1 MLKYTKILQRVIAT
15 NNNTIFYDGAVNRKN
30 VLLFNDL
37 IRIANGNNKRNIDIY
52 LTSNGGDLMYAFLVY
67 DLLKKSPKQINMF
80 CHGYVISAA
89 SIIYL
94 GGHTRYITPNSTMM
108 IHQVSGSMKGTFNQ
122 LQDCYN
128 GYKLSMDCMKKIYIN
143 EL

>member
-1 MLKYTKILQRVIAT
+1 MDNL
-15 NNNTIFYDGAVNRKN
+15 
-30 VLLFNDL
+30 
-37 IRIANGNNKRNIDIY
+37 
-52 LTSNGGDLMYAFLVY
+52 
-67 DLLKKSPKQINMF
+67 
-80 CHGYVISAA
+80 

-128 GYKLSMDCMKKIYIN
+128 GYKLSMDCMKKIYIDETN
-143 EL
+143 MNKRTLNNLLNRDVYLDANKCLEYGLAHHIQ